1 MQQCN
6 ETITVINAKFNQQA
20 DKDEYHATV
29 ITGVSWFCNI
39 ETTVNSGLKAADKF
53 VVRIP
58 DDADFSGKSF
68 VQPNEYAAAQ
78 NVESVFTLKN
88 GDIIVRGAVSGS
100 GLKLATLLSGN
111 EAFTILGVTDSRHRP
126 HGRHWKEIGS

>member
-29 ITGVSWFCNI
+29 INGASWYCNI
-39 ETTVNSGLKAADKF
+39 ETKVDSGLKAADKF

-58 DDADFSGKSF
+58 DNADFFGKSF

-78 NVESVFTLKN
+78 SVESVFTLKN
-88 GDIIVRGAVSGS
+88 GDIIVRGTVTGQD
-100 GLKLATLLSGN
+100 LKPATLLKSN
-111 EAFTILGVTDSRHRP
+111 EAFTILGITDNRHRP
-126 HGRHWKEIGS
+126 HGRHWKVIGS